1 MQWTSVLAIY
11 FLFFVFSAFVLLPFG
26 VRTHD
31 EAGVEKIPGQAD
43 SAPVEFRA
51 GRLLLRAAILALV
64 VTAFAVGTMFAS
76 KLAGWVFSTRKA
88 KALGRHKPIKDTPY
102 ECGIPPEPYAWS
114 QIQIRYYVFAIL
126 FLIFDVEAVF
136 LFPWAV
142 IFMQQKTEYANVVPF
157 YSMMLFLG
165 VLFFAIIYAWKKGV
179 LEWRK

>member
-64 VTAFAVGTMFAS
+64 VTALYVANYIN
-76 KLAGWVFSTRKA
+76 GWITVEDLILWGPSTGA
-88 KALGRHKPIKDTPY
+88 
-102 ECGIPPEPYAWS
+102 E
-114 QIQIRYYVFAIL
+114 
-126 FLIFDVEAVF
+126 
-136 LFPWAV
+136 
-142 IFMQQKTEYANVVPF
+142 
-157 YSMMLFLG
+157 
-165 VLFFAIIYAWKKGV
+165 
-179 LEWRK
+179 